1 MLLKLEV
8 EFVAGEEKY
17 LDKKVNVEE
26 NKLTKTDACSIFTE
40 IEKTEKYVAFID
52 ILGYKDKIDK
62 CEKQGNLKDVA
73 LLNFIMNNNRIDA
86 MDDLITFVFSDCM
99 YIVGDELQKV
109 LELLACI
116 SIQLLGASKIEV
128 SNFAKETD
136 INLIRGAITKGS
148 LIVDERL
155 NTLLGPAVN
164 EVYILESQ
172 IAIYPRIII
181 SNKIVDCES
190 GEDFGEYFK
199 EDRDGIKYFDFLL
212 FLHENKKYIMSK
224 DEINRHITFLKEY
237 IENSDNVKII
247 QKYKWFEKYLST
259 RSEDTDE

>member
-1 MLLKLEV
+1 M
-8 EFVAGEEKY
+8 
-17 LDKKVNVEE
+17 EE

>member
-86 MDDLITFVFSDCM
+86 MDELITFVFSDCM

-128 SNFAKETD
+128 SNSAKETD
-136 INLIRGAITKGS
+136 INLIRGAITKGN

-164 EVYILESQ
+164 EAYILESQ

-190 GEDFGEYFK
+190 GEYFK

-212 FLHENKKYIMSK
+212 FLQENKEYTMSK
-224 DEINRHITFLKEY
+224 DEVNRHITFLKEY

>member
-1 MLLKLEV
+1 M

-26 NKLTKTDACSIFTE
+26 YKLTKTDACSIFTE

>member
-73 LLNFIMNNNRIDA
+73 LLNFIMNNNRIDS
-86 MDDLITFVFSDCM
+86 MDELITFVFSDCM

-136 INLIRGAITKGS
+136 INLIRGAITKGN

-164 EVYILESQ
+164 EAYILESQ

-181 SNKIVDCES
+181 SDKIKDY
-190 GEDFGEYFK
+190 GLRKYFK

-212 FLHENKKYIMSK
+212 FLHKNKKYTMSK
-224 DEINRHITFLKEY
+224 DDINRHITFLREY
-237 IENSDNVKII
+237 AKNSGNTKII

>member
-1 MLLKLEV
+1 M
-8 EFVAGEEKY
+8 
-17 LDKKVNVEE
+17 EE
-26 NKLTKTDACSIFTE
+26 NKLTKTDAYSIFTE

-86 MDDLITFVFSDCM
+86 MDELITFVFSDCM

-136 INLIRGAITKGS
+136 INLIRGAITKGN

-164 EVYILESQ
+164 EAYILESQ

>member
-1 MLLKLEV
+1 M
-8 EFVAGEEKY
+8 
-17 LDKKVNVEE
+17 DKKVSVEE
-26 NKLTKTDACSIFTE
+26 NKLTKTDAFSIFAE
-40 IEKTEKYVAFID
+40 IEETEKYVAFID

-62 CEKQGNLKDVA
+62 CEKQGDLKAVA

-86 MDDLITFVFSDCM
+86 MDELITFVFSDCM

-116 SIQLLGASKIEV
+116 SVQLLGASKIEV
-128 SNFAKETD
+128 SNSVKQTE
-136 INLIRGAITKGS
+136 INLIRGAITKGN

-164 EVYILESQ
+164 EAYLLESQ

-181 SNKIVDCES
+181 SNKIVDCEMR
-190 GEDFGEYFK
+190 EDFK
-199 EDRDGIKYFDFLL
+199 EDRDGIKYFDFLQ
-212 FLHENKKYIMSK
+212 FLQENKEYPMSK
-224 DEINRHITFLKEY
+224 DEVNRHITFLKEY